1 MSSSGASHIEQNPI
15 HPIKTFQYSND
26 YPQFEVSVIRP
37 FLHAA
42 QARSTLFSDTPLEFS
57 AAPGRLSIEDIFHFL
72 DETDHNHG
80 LNYTRNNPSL
90 PENHPITTH
99 PIPICPLAGYISK
112 RHPDCFVLE
121 GGFFEKGSEVIFGSS
136 GRLAKVLGVC
146 GLGRNYVM
154 MRVQELGG
162 ILEGETAIQRMVVS
176 SPPTSLW
183 LVLLQLFVSRLFKPV
198 LGSMNDF
205 VDEDRV
211 RGDIGDI

>member
-1 MSSSGASHIEQNPI
+1 M
-15 HPIKTFQYSND
+15 
-26 YPQFEVSVIRP
+26 
-37 FLHAA
+37 
-42 QARSTLFSDTPLEFS
+42 
-57 AAPGRLSIEDIFHFL
+57 
-72 DETDHNHG
+72 
-80 LNYTRNNPSL
+80 
-90 PENHPITTH
+90 
-99 PIPICPLAGYISK
+99 
-112 RHPDCFVLE
+112 LE

-136 GRLAKVLGVC
+136 GRLAKVLGVR